1 MSCSYSD
8 IAMAVY
14 DEKAMDHPFKPLI
27 WKSFRDGVIALWI
40 HSNEYANLYLDYLY
54 TIDASGEIRFAMET
68 ESENGLEL
76 LEIRLKLK
84 DCNKITV
91 DVYSKPT
98 NSFTYVNP
106 KTCYSSRNINKT
118 PQCIA
123 LRLRRICDSN
133 ETYEKRSNEYQNYL
147 IARSHSP
154 SLVAKQFQKVSQ
166 ISRDNAWKPQRKV
179 LRTDS
184 VKFVTSYNPILPNI
198 NSLVNKYVTVLRA
211 DLNLKE
217 IFRRKSITTVYKR
230 QKNLKEMLDHLLI
243 LNISITKLIS

>member
-1 MSCSYSD
+1 MAQGPHMSCSYSD

-14 DEKAMDHPFKPLI
+14 DEKAMDHPFKTLI

-118 PQCIA
+118 
-123 LRLRRICDSN
+123 LN
-133 ETYEKRSNEYQNYL
+133 
-147 IARSHSP
+147 
-154 SLVAKQFQKVSQ
+154 
-166 ISRDNAWKPQRKV
+166 V
-179 LRTDS
+179 L
-184 VKFVTSYNPILPNI
+184 L
-198 NSLVNKYVTVLRA
+198 
-211 DLNLKE
+211 
-217 IFRRKSITTVYKR
+217 
-230 QKNLKEMLDHLLI
+230 
-243 LNISITKLIS
+243 